1 MEMRARKAKT
11 SGKPVSR
18 PQLATQKAAKP
29 PAAAKATLAPEKLA
43 TAKLAAAKL
52 TTTKS
57 APAKKAAPGV
67 AGVTAVVAK
76 PNKLNGKA
84 VAGAV
89 AVAGAIAGAVVGA
102 KAVAGGKAVAAAK
115 AVAGA
120 VAGGKA
126 VAGAKDEAVKPIPG
140 TAVAAGAVAPAE
152 EAEAT
157 EAREPAEE
165 PSSDDLEEVER
176 ETVKAVADVERNDRS
191 MLGRYFREM
200 ANHRVLSPDEELEA
214 ARKIH
219 ELEVG
224 FWRALF
230 SYPPAVEA
238 VVRVLEA
245 HLQELPVEVG
255 NLRKL
260 ARTAKKT
267 MSKKEQQQWDEAAQA
282 LSIKLRE
289 LDADRIFVAES
300 QKAVERLAGTHT
312 SERDMVVD
320 EFQVTAIFRKYLA
333 DVRAAQRAQQHAKN
347 RFVTAN
353 LRLVVSIAR
362 RYNHGR
368 MPLIDL
374 IQEGNFGLLKG
385 VERFDHTRGY
395 RFSTYASWWI
405 RHAINR
411 ALADKARVVRVPV
424 HMLDTYQRVARVA
437 RAIEAQTGREATPEE
452 IEKETGVS
460 ADKLKQLQ
468 QSTPVAPFSLDRNVG
483 DEDGRRFIDFIPAE
497 DTPSPHEDLETKTW
511 SEQLQELMKT
521 LTPMEA
527 RIVRWRFGL
536 DNEDELTLK
545 EIGDKY
551 NLSRERIRQ
560 LQEQALGKMRRHVQ
574 I

>member
-1 MEMRARKAKT
+1 MEMRARKSKAR
-11 SGKPVSR
+11 GKMVSR
-18 PQLATQKAAKP
+18 PPLATAASTGSAASRPAPSTPAPAPAKSAAASTARGVVSKSPAPASTPAPASAAKTAAP
-29 PAAAKATLAPEKLA
+29 TSPALKGGVAAPAGKPEKKADKKGDKRDLEA
-43 TAKLAAAKL
+43 KAKLAAE
-52 TTTKS
+52 
-57 APAKKAAPGV
+57 APEGAQ
-67 AGVTAVVAK
+67 AK
-76 PNKLNGKA
+76 PANEEP
-84 VAGAV
+84 
-89 AVAGAIAGAVVGA
+89 
-102 KAVAGGKAVAAAK
+102 
-115 AVAGA
+115 
-120 VAGGKA
+120 
-126 VAGAKDEAVKPIPG
+126 EAPS
-140 TAVAAGAVAPAE
+140 
-152 EAEAT
+152 
-157 EAREPAEE
+157 EPSEE
-165 PSSDDLEEVER
+165 PSPEDLEEVER
-176 ETVKAVADVERNDRS
+176 EAAKAINDLERNDRS

-214 ARKIH
+214 ARRIH

-224 FWRALF
+224 YWRRLL
-230 SYPPAVEA
+230 SHVPAFEA
-238 VVRVLEA
+238 ISRVLEA
-245 HLQELPVEVG
+245 HLEEQPAEVAV
-255 NLRKL
+255 LRKM
-260 ARTAKKT
+260 AKGAKKALT
-267 MSKKEQQQWDEAAQA
+267 KNDQKKWDACADT
-282 LSIKLRE
+282 LSTKLRE
-289 LDADRIFVAES
+289 LDADRIFVADS

-312 SERDMVVD
+312 AERDMVVD
-320 EFQVTAIFRKYLA
+320 EFQVTRDFKKYLA
-333 DVRAAQRAQQHAKN
+333 DVRLAQKAQQDAKN

-511 SEQLQELMKT
+511 SEQLQQLMKT

-536 DNEDELTLK
+536 DNEDGLTLK

-574 I
+574 V

>member
-1 MEMRARKAKT
+1 VEPHGFILRRDAEEHMSMEMRARKTKAR
-11 SGKPVSR
+11 GKPVSR
-18 PQLATQKAAKP
+18 PPLANGASNTGTPSRTPAVQAPVAAASKAPAATKSTP
-29 PAAAKATLAPEKLA
+29 APAAA
-43 TAKLAAAKL
+43 
-52 TTTKS
+52 
-57 APAKKAAPGV
+57 APAPVPAAPSAKDKKSKAA
-67 AGVTAVVAK
+67 
-76 PNKLNGKA
+76 
-84 VAGAV
+84 
-89 AVAGAIAGAVVGA
+89 
-102 KAVAGGKAVAAAK
+102 AVAAAAAQA
-115 AVAGA
+115 AVQ
-120 VAGGKA
+120 
-126 VAGAKDEAVKPIPG
+126 AKP
-140 TAVAAGAVAPAE
+140 
-152 EAEAT
+152 AT
-157 EAREPAEE
+157 EEPEGPSEPSEE
-165 PSSDDLEEVER
+165 PSPEDLEEVER
-176 ETVKAVADVERNDRS
+176 EAAKAINDLERNDRS

-214 ARKIH
+214 ARRIH

-224 FWRALF
+224 YWRRLL
-230 SYPPAVEA
+230 SHVPAFEA
-238 VVRVLEA
+238 ISRVLEA
-245 HLQELPVEVG
+245 HLEEQPAEVAV
-255 NLRKL
+255 LRKF
-260 ARTAKKT
+260 AKSGAKKALAKADQ
-267 MSKKEQQQWDEAAQA
+267 KKWDACADT
-282 LSIKLRE
+282 LSTKLRE
-289 LDADRIFVAES
+289 LDADRIFVADS

-312 SERDMVVD
+312 AERDMVVD
-320 EFQVTAIFRKYLA
+320 EFQVTRDFKKYLA
-333 DVRAAQRAQQHAKN
+333 DVRLAQKAQQDAKN

-511 SEQLQELMKT
+511 SEQLQQLMKT

-574 I
+574 V

>member
-1 MEMRARKAKT
+1 MEMRATKGTARGKQISRSQLSTLKEGQSLKVQAAAKDSTKSAAQAKVAATPKLVATPVKSTKPAAKAESVVAEKMESDVKMKAATTKVAKPVPEAKAKANGAEAKAKT
-11 SGKPVSR
+11 AVPV
-18 PQLATQKAAKP
+18 
-29 PAAAKATLAPEKLA
+29 
-43 TAKLAAAKL
+43 
-52 TTTKS
+52 
-57 APAKKAAPGV
+57 V
-67 AGVTAVVAK
+67 
-76 PNKLNGKA
+76 
-84 VAGAV
+84 
-89 AVAGAIAGAVVGA
+89 
-102 KAVAGGKAVAAAK
+102 
-115 AVAGA
+115 
-120 VAGGKA
+120 
-126 VAGAKDEAVKPIPG
+126 
-140 TAVAAGAVAPAE
+140 VAPAVSDDSS
-152 EAEAT
+152 
-157 EAREPAEE
+157 EPKTAEE

-176 ETVKAVADVERNDRS
+176 ETAKAVTDLERTDRS

-214 ARKIH
+214 ARRIH
-219 ELEVG
+219 ELEVAY
-224 FWRALF
+224 WRSLL
-230 SYPPAVEA
+230 SHLPAFEA
-238 VVRVLEA
+238 VSRVLERHIPEA
-245 HLQELPVEVG
+245 PPAEVG
-255 NLRKL
+255 MLRKM
-260 ARTAKKT
+260 AKAAKKALN
-267 MSKKEQQQWDEAAQA
+267 KKEQARWDETADT

-289 LDADRIFVAES
+289 LDADRIFVADS
-300 QKAVERLAGTHT
+300 HKAVERLSGTHT
-312 SERDMVVD
+312 EERDMVVG
-320 EFQVTAIFRKYLA
+320 EFQITAAFKKYLGE
-333 DVRAAQRAQQHAKN
+333 VGAAQRAQQSAKN

-511 SEQLQELMKT
+511 SEQLQQLMKT

-574 I
+574 V

>member
-1 MEMRARKAKT
+1 MEMRAQKA
-11 SGKPVSR
+11 SARGKQVSR
-18 PQLATQKAAKP
+18 TSAASSRTH
-29 PAAAKATLAPEKLA
+29 AAKAG
-43 TAKLAAAKL
+43 AKAEPVSK
-52 TTTKS
+52 
-57 APAKKAAPGV
+57 
-67 AGVTAVVAK
+67 VVAK
-76 PNKLNGKA
+76 P
-84 VAGAV
+84 
-89 AVAGAIAGAVVGA
+89 
-102 KAVAGGKAVAAAK
+102 AAK
-115 AVAGA
+115 AEPVSRTIEKPSAKSEP
-120 VAGGKA
+120 VSKA
-126 VAGAKDEAVKPIPG
+126 AEKAAKVVPAAKP
-140 TAVAAGAVAPAE
+140 AAAAAPKAAKQTKAQEKAAAAQE
-152 EAEAT
+152 EAKAKLQGAAAPQPEVEEDRTDA
-157 EAREPAEE
+157 EPRDE
-165 PSSDDLEEVER
+165 PSPEDLEEVEK
-176 ETVKAVADVERNDRS
+176 ETAKAIGDLERNDRS

-214 ARKIH
+214 ARRIH
-219 ELEVG
+219 QLEVAY
-224 FWRALF
+224 WRALF
-230 SYPPAVEA
+230 SHVPAFETVA
-238 VVRVLEA
+238 RVLDL
-245 HLQELPVEVG
+245 HLEELPPEVAT
-255 NLRKL
+255 LRKL
-260 ARTAKKT
+260 AKAPKKALT
-267 MSKKEQQQWDEAAQA
+267 KSDQKRWDETADA
-282 LSIKLRE
+282 LSTKLRE

-312 SERDMVVD
+312 AERDMVVG
-320 EFQVTAIFRKYLA
+320 EFQVTAAFRKYLG
-333 DVRAAQRAQQHAKN
+333 DVRAAQRAQQAAKN

-353 LRLVVSIAR
+353 LRLGGSIAR

-511 SEQLQELMKT
+511 SEQLQQLMKT

-574 I
+574 V

>member
-1 MEMRARKAKT
+1 MEMPARKSTARVKQVAQPSSGAPSKVVKAKL
-11 SGKPVSR
+11 GDKR
-18 PQLATQKAAKP
+18 AASPAEKSEVEAQAKLTVAP
-29 PAAAKATLAPEKLA
+29 APAPAAA
-43 TAKLAAAKL
+43 
-52 TTTKS
+52 
-57 APAKKAAPGV
+57 
-67 AGVTAVVAK
+67 
-76 PNKLNGKA
+76 
-84 VAGAV
+84 
-89 AVAGAIAGAVVGA
+89 
-102 KAVAGGKAVAAAK
+102 
-115 AVAGA
+115 
-120 VAGGKA
+120 
-126 VAGAKDEAVKPIPG
+126 
-140 TAVAAGAVAPAE
+140 E
-152 EAEAT
+152 EET
-157 EAREPAEE
+157 EAREE
-165 PSSDDLEEVER
+165 PSPEDLEEVEK
-176 ETVKAVADVERNDRS
+176 EAQKAITDLERTDRS

-200 ANHRVLSPDEELEA
+200 ANHRVLAPDEELQA
-214 ARKIH
+214 ARRIH
-219 ELEVG
+219 QLEVG
-224 FWRALF
+224 YWRALF
-230 SYPPAVEA
+230 SHVPAFETVA
-238 VVRVLEA
+238 RVLEL
-245 HLQELPVEVG
+245 HLEEVPAEVSA
-255 NLRKL
+255 LRKL
-260 ARTAKKT
+260 AKGQKKALP
-267 MSKKEQQQWDEAAQA
+267 KKEQSRWDELAEA
-282 LSIKLRE
+282 LATKMRE

-312 SERDMVVD
+312 SERDMVVG
-320 EFQVTAIFRKYLA
+320 EFQVTAAFRKYLGE
-333 DVRAAQRAQQHAKN
+333 VRVAQRAQQEAKN

-511 SEQLQELMKT
+511 SEQLQQLMKT

>member
-1 MEMRARKAKT
+1 MILLGVVGSKGGSASLSPRWTLEFCLRKYAEEHVSMEMRARKPAIRGKQVARPAPEAAK
-11 SGKPVSR
+11 
-18 PQLATQKAAKP
+18 AKP
-29 PAAAKATLAPEKLA
+29 PE
-43 TAKLAAAKL
+43 
-52 TTTKS
+52 
-57 APAKKAAPGV
+57 KKAASTKGAPVKAVASSAKEQAEAKDKALLAAKGV
-67 AGVTAVVAK
+67 AGAPPVEAK
-76 PNKLNGKA
+76 
-84 VAGAV
+84 
-89 AVAGAIAGAVVGA
+89 
-102 KAVAGGKAVAAAK
+102 
-115 AVAGA
+115 
-120 VAGGKA
+120 
-126 VAGAKDEAVKPIPG
+126 
-140 TAVAAGAVAPAE
+140 PAE
-152 EAEAT
+152 EEEA
-157 EAREPAEE
+157 APGEPREE
-165 PSSDDLEEVER
+165 PSAEDLEEVEK
-176 ETVKAVADVERNDRS
+176 EAAKAINDLERNDRS

-214 ARKIH
+214 ARRIH
-219 ELEVG
+219 RLEVG
-224 FWRALF
+224 FWRALL
-230 SYPPAVEA
+230 SHLPALETVARVIEQHVE
-238 VVRVLEA
+238 
-245 HLQELPVEVG
+245 EVPADVAG
-255 NLRKL
+255 LRKL
-260 ARTAKKT
+260 VKGAGKKAL
-267 MSKKEQQQWDEAAQA
+267 SKKDQQKWDETADA
-282 LSIKLRE
+282 LSLKMRE
-289 LDADRIFVAES
+289 LDADRIFVVES
-300 QKAVERLAGTHT
+300 QRAVERLAGTHT
-312 SERDMVVD
+312 AERDMVVG
-320 EFQVTAIFRKYLA
+320 EFQVTAAFRKYLA
-333 DVRAAQRAQQHAKN
+333 DVRVAQRAQQDAKN

-460 ADKLKQLQ
+460 AEKLKQLQ

-511 SEQLQELMKT
+511 SEQLQQLMKT

-574 I
+574 V

>member
-1 MEMRARKAKT
+1 MEMPARKSMARVKPAAQPVVLAKA
-11 SGKPVSR
+11 KPVEKR
-18 PQLATQKAAKP
+18 ATEQQEVETKPKAAAEE
-29 PAAAKATLAPEKLA
+29 PAAADP
-43 TAKLAAAKL
+43 
-52 TTTKS
+52 
-57 APAKKAAPGV
+57 
-67 AGVTAVVAK
+67 
-76 PNKLNGKA
+76 
-84 VAGAV
+84 
-89 AVAGAIAGAVVGA
+89 
-102 KAVAGGKAVAAAK
+102 
-115 AVAGA
+115 
-120 VAGGKA
+120 
-126 VAGAKDEAVKPIPG
+126 
-140 TAVAAGAVAPAE
+140 
-152 EAEAT
+152 T
-157 EAREPAEE
+157 EVRDE
-165 PSSDDLEEVER
+165 PSPEDLEEVEK
-176 ETVKAVADVERNDRS
+176 EAQKAIGDLERNDRS

-214 ARKIH
+214 ARRIH
-219 ELEVG
+219 QLEVG

-230 SYPPAVEA
+230 SHIPAFETVARVIEKHVEEVPP
-238 VVRVLEA
+238 
-245 HLQELPVEVG
+245 EVAT
-255 NLRKL
+255 LRKL
-260 ARTAKKT
+260 AKGQKKALP
-267 MSKKEQQQWDEAAQA
+267 KKEQARWDEVAEA
-282 LSIKLRE
+282 LATKMRE
-289 LDADRIFVAES
+289 LDADRLFVADS

-312 SERDMVVD
+312 AERDMVVGD
-320 EFQVTAIFRKYLA
+320 FQVTAAFRKYLTE
-333 DVRAAQRAQQHAKN
+333 VRTAQRAQQAAKN

-511 SEQLQELMKT
+511 SEQLQQLMKT

-574 I
+574 V

>member
-1 MEMRARKAKT
+1 MEMPARKSTPRVKQVAQPSQASQVVERPTTVVKAK
-11 SGKPVSR
+11 P
-18 PQLATQKAAKP
+18 AAKGATEP
-29 PAAAKATLAPEKLA
+29 KPAEKLE
-43 TAKLAAAKL
+43 KQ
-52 TTTKS
+52 
-57 APAKKAAPGV
+57 AAPG
-67 AGVTAVVAK
+67 TA
-76 PNKLNGKA
+76 L
-84 VAGAV
+84 
-89 AVAGAIAGAVVGA
+89 
-102 KAVAGGKAVAAAK
+102 
-115 AVAGA
+115 
-120 VAGGKA
+120 
-126 VAGAKDEAVKPIPG
+126 
-140 TAVAAGAVAPAE
+140 AAGAAGAREE
-152 EAEAT
+152 EAVEDAGP
-157 EAREPAEE
+157 REE
-165 PSSDDLEEVER
+165 PSREDLEEVEK
-176 ETVKAVADVERNDRS
+176 ETAKAISDLERTDRS

-200 ANHRVLSPDEELEA
+200 ANHRVLAPDEELEA
-214 ARKIH
+214 ARRIH
-219 ELEVG
+219 QLEVG
-224 FWRALF
+224 YWRALF
-230 SYPPAVEA
+230 SHVPAFESLEC
-238 VVRVLEA
+238 VLEH
-245 HLQELPVEVG
+245 HLEELPAELH

-260 ARTAKKT
+260 AKIHKKPLL
-267 MSKKEQQQWDEAAQA
+267 KKEQQKWDETVEPLA
-282 LSIKLRE
+282 LKMRE

-300 QKAVERLAGTHT
+300 HKAVERLSGTNT
-312 SERDMVVD
+312 TERDMVVGG
-320 EFQVTAIFRKYLA
+320 FQVTAAFKKYLL
-333 DVRAAQRAQQHAKN
+333 DVRKAQRAQQEAKN

-511 SEQLQELMKT
+511 SEQLQQLMKT

-574 I
+574 V

>member
-1 MEMRARKAKT
+1 VAAVFGLRFLAAEEHVSMEMPARKSMARVKQAVQ
-11 SGKPVSR
+11 PVVV
-18 PQLATQKAAKP
+18 
-29 PAAAKATLAPEKLA
+29 A
-43 TAKLAAAKL
+43 TAKPLENK
-52 TTTKS
+52 
-57 APAKKAAPGV
+57 
-67 AGVTAVVAK
+67 AK
-76 PNKLNGKA
+76 PLENK
-84 VAGAV
+84 
-89 AVAGAIAGAVVGA
+89 A
-102 KAVAGGKAVAAAK
+102 KPLEKRAAEQPAAETKPKTGG
-115 AVAGA
+115 
-120 VAGGKA
+120 
-126 VAGAKDEAVKPIPG
+126 D
-140 TAVAAGAVAPAE
+140 
-152 EAEAT
+152 
-157 EAREPAEE
+157 EE
-165 PSSDDLEEVER
+165 PVAEVAEVAEVRDEPSPEDLEEVEK
-176 ETVKAVADVERNDRS
+176 EAQKAIGDLERNDRS

-200 ANHRVLSPDEELEA
+200 ANHRVLAPDEELEA
-214 ARKIH
+214 ARRIH
-219 ELEVG
+219 QLEVG

-230 SYPPAVEA
+230 SHVPAFESVARVIEKHVE
-238 VVRVLEA
+238 
-245 HLQELPVEVG
+245 EVPAEV
-255 NLRKL
+255 NALRKL
-260 ARTAKKT
+260 AKGQKKNLP
-267 MSKKEQQQWDEAAQA
+267 KKEQARWDEVAEVLATRM
-282 LSIKLRE
+282 RE
-289 LDADRIFVAES
+289 LDADRLFVADS

-312 SERDMVVD
+312 AERDMVVGD
-320 EFQVTAIFRKYLA
+320 FQVTAAFRKYLL
-333 DVRAAQRAQQHAKN
+333 DVRAAQRAQQAAKN

-511 SEQLQELMKT
+511 SEQLQQLMKT

-574 I
+574 V

>member
-1 MEMRARKAKT
+1 MEMRATKGTARGKQISRSQLSTLKT
-11 SGKPVSR
+11 GQSITV
-18 PQLATQKAAKP
+18 Q
-29 PAAAKATLAPEKLA
+29 AAAKIPTKPAAPPRKSSKPVAAKAESVVAEKMESDVKTKAATTKVAKPAQEAKA
-43 TAKLAAAKL
+43 KANGADAKAKLAA
-52 TTTKS
+52 
-57 APAKKAAPGV
+57 P
-67 AGVTAVVAK
+67 VVAAT
-76 PNKLNGKA
+76 P
-84 VAGAV
+84 
-89 AVAGAIAGAVVGA
+89 VVS
-102 KAVAGGKAVAAAK
+102 
-115 AVAGA
+115 
-120 VAGGKA
+120 
-126 VAGAKDEAVKPIPG
+126 E
-140 TAVAAGAVAPAE
+140 
-152 EAEAT
+152 EAT
-157 EAREPAEE
+157 ESKEPGEE
-165 PSSDDLEEVER
+165 PSSEDLEEVER
-176 ETVKAVADVERNDRS
+176 ETAKAVTDLERTDRS

-214 ARKIH
+214 ARRIH
-219 ELEVG
+219 ELEVAY
-224 FWRALF
+224 WRALLAHVPAF
-230 SYPPAVEA
+230 EAVSRVLDRHISETPPA
-238 VVRVLEA
+238 
-245 HLQELPVEVG
+245 EVST
-255 NLRKL
+255 LRKM
-260 ARTAKKT
+260 AKAAKKPLN
-267 MSKKEQQQWDEAAQA
+267 KKEQARWDETADA

-289 LDADRIFVAES
+289 LDADRIFVADS
-300 QKAVERLAGTHT
+300 HKAVERLSGTHT
-312 SERDMVVD
+312 EERDMVVG
-320 EFQVTAIFRKYLA
+320 EFQITAAFKKYLNE
-333 DVRAAQRAQQHAKN
+333 VGGAQRAQQNAKN

-511 SEQLQELMKT
+511 SEQLQQLMKT

-574 I
+574 V

>member
-1 MEMRARKAKT
+1 MEMPARKSARVKQVAQP
-11 SGKPVSR
+11 SPMVR
-18 PQLATQKAAKP
+18 
-29 PAAAKATLAPEKLA
+29 
-43 TAKLAAAKL
+43 AKLASASSATEKPEVEAKAKNAAI
-52 TTTKS
+52 
-57 APAKKAAPGV
+57 AAAASPPP
-67 AGVTAVVAK
+67 VVA
-76 PNKLNGKA
+76 A
-84 VAGAV
+84 
-89 AVAGAIAGAVVGA
+89 
-102 KAVAGGKAVAAAK
+102 
-115 AVAGA
+115 
-120 VAGGKA
+120 
-126 VAGAKDEAVKPIPG
+126 
-140 TAVAAGAVAPAE
+140 APAE
-152 EAEAT
+152 EEA
-157 EAREPAEE
+157 AEPAPE
-165 PSSDDLEEVER
+165 PSPEDLEEVEK
-176 ETVKAVADVERNDRS
+176 ETAKAVSDLERTDRS

-200 ANHRVLSPDEELEA
+200 ANHRVLAPDEELEA
-214 ARKIH
+214 ARRIH
-219 ELEVG
+219 QLEVG
-224 FWRALF
+224 YWRALF
-230 SYPPAVEA
+230 SHVPAFETVA
-238 VVRVLEA
+238 RVLEH
-245 HLQELPVEVG
+245 HLDELPSEVG
-255 NLRKL
+255 AIRKL
-260 ARTAKKT
+260 AKNAKKT
-267 MSKKEQQQWDEAAQA
+267 LLKKEQARWDEVAEA
-282 LSIKLRE
+282 LALKMRE
-289 LDADRIFVAES
+289 LDADRIFVADS
-300 QKAVERLAGTHT
+300 HKAVERLAGTHT
-312 SERDMVVD
+312 AERDMVVG
-320 EFQVTAIFRKYLA
+320 EFQVTAAFRKYLSE
-333 DVRAAQRAQQHAKN
+333 VRLAQRAQQEAKN

-574 I
+574 V